1 MRKKKEE
8 ADDAPV
14 DADTAPGPLTPR
26 DIQEK
31 VFRTQ
36 AGLRGYNERE
46 VDEFLDRITEEFAR
60 MHAEN
65 QRLRSALAAGAGGVP
80 RGAVG
85 SAAGD
90 GSRGQEVTGAFVAR
104 EREFLRNL
112 ATLIQNHA
120 EAVKQDI
127 GRTRAPAPAAPAAA
141 APGAAA
147 APPAAVSEPPA
158 PVVPVPAPAVAAPA
172 PAVPAPVPGGQAALP
187 STPEPAGLPSGPE
200 AAGIAAP
207 APAEPAL
214 DLAGGHPEPVMAGAE
229 PAPAKGGPD
238 EQTIREL
245 FWGEE

>member
-1 MRKKKEE
+1 MRKKKDESV
-8 ADDAPV
+8 DAPV
-14 DADTAPGPLTPR
+14 DLERAPGPLTPR

-65 QRLRSALAAGAGGVP
+65 QRLRGALAAGTAAVPPEGGP
-80 RGAVG
+80 PPG
-85 SAAGD
+85 GD
-90 GSRGQEVTGAFVAR
+90 TQAQEITSSFVAR

-127 GRTRAPAPAAPAAA
+127 GRARAPAPASAA
-141 APGAAA
+141 
-147 APPAAVSEPPA
+147 
-158 PVVPVPAPAVAAPA
+158 VPAPAPPAETPATAVPTA
-172 PAVPAPVPGGQAALP
+172 PAVPETAPGGQTARPAAL
-187 STPEPAGLPSGPE
+187 EPAGLPVGAGGGSLAPP
-200 AAGIAAP
+200 AA
-207 APAEPAL
+207 PAL
-214 DLAGGHPEPVMAGAE
+214 DLAGARPEPVMAGAAE